1 MPNETEMN
9 DSNAAKSESLRI
21 KAEYERREIEI
32 EPDLYAPWQ
41 PAEILLIS
49 ERKRVAA
56 LMLKSLDRFPSV
68 GSRCLEIGYGKL
80 GWLADVLSWGIDE
93 TDLHGIEL
101 DAVRAA
107 RAQKALPQADLKVG
121 DATQLPWRNDYFNL
135 VVASTVYSS
144 ILDQSVREMISKEI
158 SRVVSPD
165 GVVILYDMAVGN
177 PQNNSLRAVKYDEV
191 RTMFPDFKCYFRS
204 VTLAPP
210 IARAIA
216 KRSWT
221 LAVLLSSLP
230 FLRTHFVA
238 ILVKQ

>member
-1 MPNETEMN
+1 MN

-93 TDLHGIEL
+93 TDLHGIEF

>member
-1 MPNETEMN
+1 MN

-80 GWLADVLSWGIDE
+80 GWLADLLSWGIDE

>member
-1 MPNETEMN
+1 MN

>member
-1 MPNETEMN
+1 MN

-56 LMLKSLDRFPSV
+56 LMLKSLDRFPSA

>member
-1 MPNETEMN
+1 MN

-32 EPDLYAPWQ
+32 EPELYAPWQ

-49 ERKRVAA
+49 ERKRIAA
-56 LMLKSLDRFPSV
+56 LMLKSLDRFPSA

-80 GWLADVLSWGIDE
+80 GWLADLLSWGIDE

-121 DATQLPWRNDYFNL
+121 DATQLPWRTDYFNL

-165 GVVILYDMAVGN
+165 GTVILYDMAVGN
-177 PQNNSLRAVKYDEV
+177 PRNNNLRAVKYDEV
-191 RTMFPDFKCYFRS
+191 RAMFPDFKCYFKS